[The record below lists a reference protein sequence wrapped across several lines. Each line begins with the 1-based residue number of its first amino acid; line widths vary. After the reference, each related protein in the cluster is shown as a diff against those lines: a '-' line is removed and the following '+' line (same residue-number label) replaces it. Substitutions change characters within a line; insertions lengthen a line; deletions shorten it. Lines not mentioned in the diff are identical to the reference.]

1 MDYFDEALVGGGA
14 TETQRIAWI
23 ATTSSARKRQ
33 RRNPLRK
40 SLKALRQLRWQQRRL
55 LKKTKKESADFTV
68 VEAKKK
74 TPDSEA
80 NPNSAIEEAVLKK
93 KSGRRSV
100 IAVNHL
106 FCPNPNCQGY
116 QILGPAPNHNI
127 VSSGT
132 YKTKTNGVRHLYLC
146 KLCGKKFSETQGTV
160 FFGLKTP
167 S

>member
-68 VEAKKK
+68 VEAKK